1 MRCVFALAS
10 AWAAPFGFQPNSWA
24 TCSTLARVPSETPGL
39 PLRAYETALLETP
52 DALATS
58 KIVTL
63 FFELAY
69 PHLLFAEIELKR
81 FTYIIQQRR
90 HQPPQEASAYGTLLR
105 RVGGAF
111 T

>member
-1 MRCVFALAS
+1 MKDSTDSSSGIVTSTKPMRCVFALAS

-63 FFELAY
+63 
-69 PHLLFAEIELKR
+69 LF
-81 FTYIIQQRR
+81 
-90 HQPPQEASAYGTLLR
+90 
-105 RVGGAF
+105 
-111 T
+111 